1 MIRYRQQGCD
11 MGEPAKK
18 RVISIEELERM
29 SPAERAAAID
39 ASIGHDWSA
48 VRPACRAEVDETARR
63 LGDEH
68 RSRA

>member
-1 MIRYRQQGCD
+1 

-39 ASIGHDWSA
+39 ASIVHDWSA
-48 VRPACRAEVDETARR
+48 VRPEFRAEIDATARR
-63 LGDEH
+63 LGDEY
-68 RSRA
+68 RSRP

>member
-1 MIRYRQQGCD
+1 MN
-11 MGEPAKK
+11 EPSEK
-18 RVISIEELERM
+18 RVISISELERM

-39 ASIGHDWSA
+39 ASIVRDWSA
-48 VRPACRAEVDETARR
+48 VRPEFRAEIDATARR

>member
-39 ASIGHDWSA
+39 ASIVHDWSA
-48 VRPACRAEVDETARR
+48 VRPEFRAEVDETARR